1 MINKIPQFRPILS
14 AINTPVYKLAKYLVP
29 ILSLLTVNDYTVKD
43 SFTFAKEVLN
53 FDHNLFMASLDVESL
68 FTNIPVDESIKNAVD
83 DLFSSN
89 MYRGKLSKSDLYY
102 LLKLATS
109 ESSLIFDNILYKQ
122 IDSVA
127 MGSPLGPTL
136 ANAFLCDYEKLWL
149 DSNVHLNLNLLY
161 TEDM

>member
-29 ILSLLTVNDYTVKD
+29 ILSLLTVNDCTVKD
-43 SFTFAKEVLN
+43 SFTFAKEVIN
-53 FDHNLFMASLDVESL
+53 FDHNHFMASLDVESL
-68 FTNIPVDESIKNAVD
+68 FTNIPVDERIKNAVD

-89 MYRGKLSKSDLYY
+89 MYRGKLSKSELYY

-109 ESSLIFDNILYKQ
+109 ESSLSFDNILYKQ

-127 MGSPLGPTL
+127 MGWPLGPTL
-136 ANAFLCDYEKLWL
+136 ANAFLCHYEKLWL
-149 DSNVHLNLNLLY
+149 DSYVHLNLNLLY